1 MARHGTTT
9 LEAKSGYALDEAG
22 EMKTLRVLAKLD
34 GDPLD
39 IVPTYLGAHI
49 PPPEY
54 QRPRRTPTSS
64 GWPPK

>member
-9 LEAKSGYALDEAG
+9 IEAKSGYGLDRAG

-39 IVPTYLGAHI
+39 IVPTYLGAHVV
-49 PPPEY
+49 PPEY
-54 QRPRRTPTSS
+54 RGDAPTPTWI
-64 GWPPK
+64 GWRPK